1 MLGNKQVT
9 LMAINILSRLHGHA
23 EYGGKIIAEITE
35 KDLSHDGDWKGS
47 FQELKQSIMEHGIK
61 KPLEIDKFESGELNL
76 KNGHHRAVIAIQI
89 GLKYVPVIIK
99 EGR

>member
-1 MLGNKQVT
+1 MT
-9 LMAINILSRLHGHA
+9 LMAVSILSRLHGHA
-23 EYGGKIIAEITE
+23 EYGGKIIAKMTE

-61 KPLEIDKFESGELNL
+61 MPLEIDKFESGELNL